1 MLRKSKKN
9 NKVVLLLPIVLL
21 IITLL
26 IHTTIISKDKNEYM
40 DNTKVL
46 STITQ
51 VLEVN
56 TVKYTYSNII
66 SITKD
71 KSINDIKIPFTQ
83 QSFIIKYNG
92 VINGGVKPEDIKILE
107 NNENQIVI
115 QISKCRIL
123 DHYIDD
129 TNVYVYDI
137 KKSIFNKLNTNE
149 ILSDISKH
157 KSQYEEKLIE
167 EGFLDEIKINTKTS
181 LENLLKNIGYND
193 VQIKFNWI
201 YIYKRL
207 VKLIKN

>member
-167 EGFLDEIKINTKTS
+167 EGFLDEIKINSKTS

>member
-1 MLRKSKKN
+1 MRKSKKN

-149 ILSDISKH
+149 ILADISKH

-193 VQIKFNWI
+193 VQIKFN
-201 YIYKRL
+201 
-207 VKLIKN
+207 

>member
-1 MLRKSKKN
+1 
-9 NKVVLLLPIVLL
+9 
-21 IITLL
+21 
-26 IHTTIISKDKNEYM
+26 M

-193 VQIKFNWI
+193 VQIKFN
-201 YIYKRL
+201 
-207 VKLIKN
+207 

>member
-1 MLRKSKKN
+1 MRKSKKN

-71 KSINDIKIPFTQ
+71 KSINDIKIPFTE

-92 VINGGVKPEDIKILE
+92 VINGGVKSEDIKILK

-115 QISKCRIL
+115 EISKCRIL

-129 TNVYVYDI
+129 TKIYVYDV

-157 KSQYEEKLIE
+157 KSEYEEKLIE
-167 EGFLDEIKINTKTS
+167 EGFLDEIKTNTKIS
-181 LENLLKNIGYND
+181 LENLLKNIGYDNI
-193 VQIKFNWI
+193 QIKF
-201 YIYKRL
+201 K
-207 VKLIKN
+207 

>member
-1 MLRKSKKN
+1 MRKSKKN

-46 STITQ
+46 PIITQ
-51 VLEVN
+51 VLEIN

-149 ILSDISKH
+149 ILADISKH

-193 VQIKFNWI
+193 VQIKFN
-201 YIYKRL
+201 
-207 VKLIKN
+207 

>member
-9 NKVVLLLPIVLL
+9 NKVVLLLPIILV

-26 IHTTIISKDKNEYM
+26 IYTTIISKEKSEYM

-46 STITQ
+46 STITK

-71 KSINDIKIPFTQ
+71 KSINDIKIPFTE

-92 VINGGVKPEDIKILE
+92 VINGGVKSEDIKILK

-115 QISKCRIL
+115 EISKCRIL

-129 TNVYVYDI
+129 TKIYVYDI
-137 KKSIFNKLNTNE
+137 KKSIFN
-149 ILSDISKH
+149 
-157 KSQYEEKLIE
+157 
-167 EGFLDEIKINTKTS
+167 
-181 LENLLKNIGYND
+181 
-193 VQIKFNWI
+193 
-201 YIYKRL
+201 
-207 VKLIKN
+207 

>member
-1 MLRKSKKN
+1 MRKSKKN
-9 NKVVLLLPIVLL
+9 NKVVLLLPIILV

-26 IHTTIISKDKNEYM
+26 IYTTIISKEKSEYM

-46 STITQ
+46 STITK

-71 KSINDIKIPFTQ
+71 KSINDIKIPFTE

-92 VINGGVKPEDIKILE
+92 VINGGVKSEDIKILK

-115 QISKCRIL
+115 EISKCRIL

-129 TNVYVYDI
+129 TKIYVYDV

-157 KSQYEEKLIE
+157 KSEYEEKLIE
-167 EGFLDEIKINTKTS
+167 EGFLDEIKTNTKIS
-181 LENLLKNIGYND
+181 LENLLKNIGYDNI
-193 VQIKFNWI
+193 QIKF
-201 YIYKRL
+201 K
-207 VKLIKN
+207 

>member
-66 SITKD
+66 TVTKD
-71 KSINDIKIPFTQ
+71 KSFNNIKIPF
-83 QSFIIKYNG
+83 SEKSYIIK
-92 VINGGVKPEDIKILE
+92 
-107 NNENQIVI
+107 
-115 QISKCRIL
+115 
-123 DHYIDD
+123 
-129 TNVYVYDI
+129 
-137 KKSIFNKLNTNE
+137 
-149 ILSDISKH
+149 
-157 KSQYEEKLIE
+157 
-167 EGFLDEIKINTKTS
+167 
-181 LENLLKNIGYND
+181 
-193 VQIKFNWI
+193 
-201 YIYKRL
+201 
-207 VKLIKN
+207 

>member
-149 ILSDISKH
+149 ILADISKH